1 MAQFNFP
8 ILTGKQQY
16 EKLKEKGLILD
27 LPEADVIHF
36 FDHHS
41 YFQLVMYFQYY
52 WKANEKWE
60 KIFREGV
67 TISKILDD
75 YYFDHDL
82 RILLFSQIIHIE
94 NSFKN
99 ILCQT
104 TCQTMGTL
112 WWTDETN
119 FRDTRVYGESIKPLL
134 DMIDI
139 WDYSKSE
146 FIEKYF
152 DKYDDP
158 KYPPFWN
165 MLEVFTFGQIV
176 KMYKSLN
183 DNTIRNS
190 IGTFYDLNDAKL
202 ANWIKIIV
210 DIRNMCCHHSK
221 MLDKNFKIA
230 RVNKI
235 ESMLDERYETLYH
248 WCTLIYYFLRII
260 KPENDFKSKVI
271 ELIQKYHIV
280 NHGFPQNIDTLWN

>member
-16 EKLKEKGLILD
+16 EKLKEKWLILN
-27 LPEADVIHF
+27 LPESDMIHF

-60 KIFREGV
+60 KIFREGI

-75 YYFDHDL
+75 YNFDHEL

-104 TCQTMGTL
+104 TCQAMGNL
-112 WWTDETN
+112 WWVEEVN
-119 FRDTRVYGESIKPLL
+119 FRDTRVYNESIKPI
-134 DMIDI
+134 MEEIDK
-139 WDYSKSE
+139 WDYRRSE

-152 DKYDDP
+152 DKYTEP

-176 KMYKSLN
+176 KIYKSLGN
-183 DNTIRNS
+183 NNLRNS
-190 IGTFYDLNDAKL
+190 ISDFYDLNDAKL

-230 RVNKI
+230 KVNKI
-235 ESMLDERYETLYH
+235 EEMVDGKYESLYH
-248 WCTLIYYFLRII
+248 WCTLVYYFLKII
-260 KPENDFKSKVI
+260 KPQNDFKDQVI
-271 ELIQKYHIV
+271 ELMKKYHIV
-280 NHGFPQNIDTLWN
+280 NHWFPSNIDILWL